1 MCCLGPGS
9 KGIWHCILQ
18 LLEFAV
24 DVDVGV
30 ALAGHD
36 MHVLVCHMRVLARH
50 MHVYMEGEAVGV
62 EMAFLDMGGV

>member
-1 MCCLGPGS
+1 M
-9 KGIWHCILQ
+9 Q